1 MQINVHEAK
10 TKLSALIASVEKG
23 DEVILA
29 RAGKPVA
36 RIVPYVKKRGG
47 MAFGLATNAALNI
60 PVAEVL
66 DSMDREVE
74 GMFYDFAEVMPPL
87 TVQQIKAS
95 YDLTGAVVAPDVREL

>member
-10 TKLSALIASVEKG
+10 TKLSALIASVENG

-47 MAFGLATNAALNI
+47 MVLGMASHALLSI
-60 PVAEVL
+60 PGVEVL
-66 DSMDREVE
+66 DAMDHEVE
-74 GMFYDFAEVMPPL
+74 DMFYEVAEVMPPQ
-87 TVQQIKAS
+87 TVQEPRAS
-95 YDLTGAVVAPDVREL
+95 YNLTGAAASDDARKS

>member
-10 TKLSALIASVEKG
+10 TKLSALIASVENG

-47 MAFGLATNAALNI
+47 MALGLAASGALNI
-60 PVAEVL
+60 PAVDAL
-66 DSMDREVE
+66 DAMDREIE
-74 GMFYDFAEVMPPL
+74 GLFYEGSVFPAH
-87 TVQQIKAS
+87 TVQEPKPES
-95 YDLTGAVVAPDVREL
+95 GPTTGG

>member
-10 TKLSALIASVEKG
+10 TKLSALIASVENG

-47 MAFGLATNAALNI
+47 MTLGLAAHALLSI
-60 PVAEVL
+60 PAAEVL
-66 DSMDREVE
+66 DAMDREVE
-74 GMFYDFAEVMPPL
+74 GMFYEVDEVMPPH
-87 TVQQIKAS
+87 TVQQTKAS
-95 YDLTGAVVAPDVREL
+95 YDLTGALTPVDGPKT

>member
-10 TKLSALIASVEKG
+10 TKLSALIASVENG

-47 MAFGLATNAALNI
+47 MTLGLASHAVLNI
-60 PVAEVL
+60 PAVDVL
-66 DSMDREVE
+66 DAMDRDVE
-74 GMFYDFAEVMPPL
+74 GMFYEHPEVLPPL
-87 TVQQIKAS
+87 TVQEPKAS
-95 YDLTGAVVAPDVREL
+95 YNVTGAVLPPDVRQS

>member
-10 TKLSALIASVEKG
+10 TKLSALIASVENG

-47 MAFGLATNAALNI
+47 MVLGMASHALLSI
-60 PVAEVL
+60 PGVEVL
-66 DSMDREVE
+66 DAMDHEVE
-74 GMFYDFAEVMPPL
+74 DMFYEVAEVMPPY
-87 TVQQIKAS
+87 TVQQPGAS
-95 YDLTGAVVAPDVREL
+95 YDLTGAVTPVDIHKA

>member
-10 TKLSALIASVEKG
+10 TRLSALIASVENG

-47 MAFGLATNAALNI
+47 MVLGLASGGALNI
-60 PVAEVL
+60 PAADAL
-66 DSMDREVE
+66 AAMDREIE
-74 GMFYDFAEVMPPL
+74 DSFYESSVFPAH
-87 TVQQIKAS
+87 TVQEPKP
-95 YDLTGAVVAPDVREL
+95 APDQTSGG

>member
-10 TKLSALIASVEKG
+10 TKLSALIASVENG

-47 MAFGLATNAALNI
+47 MTLGLASHALLSI
-60 PVAEVL
+60 PTAEVL
-66 DSMDREVE
+66 DAMDHEVE
-74 GMFYDFAEVMPPL
+74 GMFYEFAEVMPPP
-87 TVQQIKAS
+87 TVQQPNAC
-95 YDLTGAVVAPDVREL
+95 YNLTGTAVRSDVRKP

>member
-10 TKLSALIASVEKG
+10 TRLSALIVSVENG

-47 MAFGLATNAALNI
+47 MVLGLAASTRLNI
-60 PVAEVL
+60 PEADVL
-66 DSMDREVE
+66 DAMDRAVE
-74 GMFYDFAEVMPPL
+74 GTFYENHDVLPPL
-87 TVQQIKAS
+87 TVQEPQAGYDAS
-95 YDLTGAVVAPDVREL
+95 GAAVITDVRKP

>member
-10 TKLSALIASVEKG
+10 TKLSALIASVENG

-47 MAFGLATNAALNI
+47 MALGLASGSAFNI
-60 PVAEVL
+60 PAADTL
-66 DSMDREVE
+66 AAMDREIE
-74 GMFYDFAEVMPPL
+74 DSFYESSVFPVH
-87 TVQQIKAS
+87 TVQESTPAT
-95 YDLTGAVVAPDVREL
+95 YAAPDSASGS

>member
-10 TKLSALIASVEKG
+10 TKLSALIASVENG

-47 MAFGLATNAALNI
+47 MALGLASHAALSI
-60 PVAEVL
+60 PAMGVL
-66 DSMDREVE
+66 DAMDREVE
-74 GMFYDFAEVMPPL
+74 SMFYEFAEVMPPHS
-87 TVQQIKAS
+87 VQEPKGI
-95 YDLTGAVVAPDVREL
+95 YNMTGAVASPDVRKP

>member
-10 TKLSALIASVEKG
+10 TKLSALIASVENG

-47 MAFGLATNAALNI
+47 MALGLASHAVLSI
-60 PVAEVL
+60 PAMDVL

-74 GMFYDFAEVMPPL
+74 GMFYDVAEVMPPH
-87 TVQQIKAS
+87 TVQQPKAS
-95 YDLTGAVVAPDVREL
+95 YDLTGAVTPADVHKA

>member
-10 TKLSALIASVEKG
+10 TKLSALIASVENG

-47 MAFGLATNAALNI
+47 MTLGLAAHAPLSI
-60 PVAEVL
+60 PTVAVL
-66 DSMDREVE
+66 DAMNHEVE
-74 GMFYDFAEVMPPL
+74 GMFYEFAEVLPPP
-87 TVQQIKAS
+87 TVQQPKAR
-95 YDLTGAVVAPDVREL
+95 YDATGAVHPDDGRTS

>member
-10 TKLSALIASVEKG
+10 TKLSALIASVENG

-47 MAFGLATNAALNI
+47 MVLGMASHALLSI
-60 PVAEVL
+60 PGVEVL
-66 DSMDREVE
+66 DAMDREVE
-74 GMFYDFAEVMPPL
+74 GMFYEVAEVMPPY
-87 TVQQIKAS
+87 TVQQRKAS
-95 YDLTGAVVAPDVREL
+95 YNLAGAVTPVDVRKP

>member
-10 TKLSALIASVEKG
+10 TKLSALIASVENG

-47 MAFGLATNAALNI
+47 MVLGMASHALLSI
-60 PVAEVL
+60 PGVEVL
-66 DSMDREVE
+66 DAMDREVE
-74 GMFYDFAEVMPPL
+74 GMFYELAALLPPH
-87 TVQQIKAS
+87 TVQQPKAS
-95 YDLTGAVVAPDVREL
+95 YNLAGAGTPVDVHKA